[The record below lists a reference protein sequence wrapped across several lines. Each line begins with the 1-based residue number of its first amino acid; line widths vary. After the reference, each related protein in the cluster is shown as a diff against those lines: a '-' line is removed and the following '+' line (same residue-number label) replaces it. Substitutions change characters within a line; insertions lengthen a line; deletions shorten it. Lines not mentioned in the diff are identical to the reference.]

1 VLDLSKIEAGKM
13 ELFIETVDAGAL
25 IRDAVEGCR
34 KLAASN
40 RNTVTLDLDERLG
53 TISCDAR
60 KLEQALTQILDN
72 ATKFTENGSIVVT
85 AAREAAGTGEQIVVA
100 VRDTGIGIAR
110 DVLPSLFEKF
120 SVADDSSS
128 SKYGGTGLG
137 LALSQKLCRL
147 MGGDVT
153 VESELG
159 IGSCF
164 TIRLPTVVRAQT
176 RDAEATGA
184 DTADTL
190 SAHNLAHA
198 A

>member
-1 VLDLSKIEAGKM
+1 
-13 ELFIETVDAGAL
+13 
-25 IRDAVEGCR
+25 
-34 KLAASN
+34 
-40 RNTVTLDLDERLG
+40 
-53 TISCDAR
+53 
-60 KLEQALTQILDN
+60 
-72 ATKFTENGSIVVT
+72 
-85 AAREAAGTGEQIVVA
+85 VA

-164 TIRLPTVVRAQT
+164 TIRLPTIVRAQT
-176 RDAEATGA
+176 RDAEATGT